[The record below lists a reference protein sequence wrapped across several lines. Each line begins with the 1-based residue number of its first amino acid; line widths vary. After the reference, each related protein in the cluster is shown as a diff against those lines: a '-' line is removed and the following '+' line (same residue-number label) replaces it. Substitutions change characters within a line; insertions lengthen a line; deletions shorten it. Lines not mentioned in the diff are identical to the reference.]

1 MAQPISIRGL
11 ILLTA
16 IALAG
21 SAIGQ
26 NSAANGAPSIADYW
40 IGFAGVLFG
49 SLLSL
54 AWLSIKYFIELP
66 WIVWVII
73 PLLVTIA
80 WFWATGFGETIL
92 TIFYWIVVVGSV
104 IISLV
109 ILWLLQEEFGFRAP
123 LLWIIVPSSI
133 LAAWL
138 WGSAYGWVLLLIVS
152 GCIGVGILNVYRKL
166 KLEKEQKARGLV
178 KFIDRHGNV
187 MWGTPKQV
195 FEWRSKEEEEL
206 RTEEEEAR
214 VRAEKERP
222 IKRVVAEI
230 ENFSPAR
237 EYGHEFPYQAEL
249 VGWLKSKFPDAEIEL
264 QKGSSRPDI
273 VVNSSIAIEV
283 KGPTTH
289 EALRTVA
296 DKCMRY
302 SQHFEGLIVVLFAMK
317 VPEGFYDEWEEG
329 IRRYFPNV
337 VVIKK
342 D

>member
-1 MAQPISIRGL
+1 MWWLGDEARMAQPISIRGL

-26 NSAANGAPSIADYW
+26 NSAANGAPSIAYW
-40 IGFAGVLFG
+40 IGFAVVLFV
-49 SLLSL
+49 SLRFL
-54 AWLSIKYFIELP
+54 AWLSSEYFIELP

-104 IISLV
+104 IISLI
-109 ILWLLQEEFGFRAP
+109 ILRLLQEEFGFRAP

-178 KFIDRHGNV
+178 V
-187 MWGTPKQV
+187 
-195 FEWRSKEEEEL
+195 
-206 RTEEEEAR
+206 
-214 VRAEKERP
+214 
-222 IKRVVAEI
+222 
-230 ENFSPAR
+230 
-237 EYGHEFPYQAEL
+237 
-249 VGWLKSKFPDAEIEL
+249 
-264 QKGSSRPDI
+264 
-273 VVNSSIAIEV
+273 
-283 KGPTTH
+283 
-289 EALRTVA
+289 TV
-296 DKCMRY
+296 
-302 SQHFEGLIVVLFAMK
+302 
-317 VPEGFYDEWEEG
+317 
-329 IRRYFPNV
+329 
-337 VVIKK
+337 
-342 D
+342 